1 MIGIILN
8 ILFNEIIASLR
19 SWLVL
24 EVFQAY
30 IFYLPHYGNMLHI
43 LYSNGWP
50 YTQVHTGSTIRIQQV
65 IKRKITDIKLG
76 RE

>member
-1 MIGIILN
+1 MIGILIN

-24 EVFQAY
+24 EAFQAY

-50 YTQVHTGSTIRIQQV
+50 DTQVHAGSTIRIQRV
-65 IKRKITDIKLG
+65 IKIKITDMKLG
-76 RE
+76 RG

>member
-1 MIGIILN
+1 MIGILIN

-19 SWLVL
+19 SRLVL

-30 IFYLPHYGNMLHI
+30 IFYLPHYDNMVHI

-50 YTQVHTGSTIRIQQV
+50 YTQVHAGSTIWTQRV
-65 IKRKITDIKLG
+65 IKRKITDMKLG
-76 RE
+76 SG